1 LDWVRYCRI
10 FAFELKPI
18 TTMEEKN
25 LTPAELFFTK
35 KAEFE
40 YRITEAVK
48 QFAGAYAT
56 DVNIAVGVSVV
67 PALANSG
74 DVVDCRISNVT
85 IEAKYSQNG

>member
-1 LDWVRYCRI
+1 
-10 FAFELKPI
+10 
-18 TTMEEKN
+18 MEEKE
-25 LTPAELFFTK
+25 LTPAEVFFKK

-40 YRITEAVK
+40 YSITEAVK

-67 PALANSG
+67 PALADSG

>member
-1 LDWVRYCRI
+1 MDAPCYCAI

-18 TTMEEKN
+18 TTMEEKK
-25 LTPAELFFTK
+25 LTPAELFFRK

-40 YRITEAVK
+40 HSITEAVK

-56 DVNIAVGVSVV
+56 DVNIAVGVSVE
-67 PALANSG
+67 PALAESG
-74 DVVDCRISNVT
+74 DVISCRVSNVT

>member
-1 LDWVRYCRI
+1 
-10 FAFELKPI
+10 
-18 TTMEEKN
+18 MEEKN

-40 YRITEAVK
+40 YSITEAVK

-67 PALANSG
+67 PALDRKS
-74 DVVDCRISNVT
+74 VV
-85 IEAKYSQNG
+85 

>member
-1 LDWVRYCRI
+1 
-10 FAFELKPI
+10 
-18 TTMEEKN
+18 MEEKN

-40 YRITEAVK
+40 YSITEAVK

-67 PALANSG
+67 PVPALADSG